1 MEFPCEPA
9 SSQSAAHSPEAAPAS
24 RPLAA
29 GTERHV
35 YTMAPL
41 IRGTLV
47 ALYLALV
54 LPLPWLAPADLR
66 TALTL
71 ALPVGLILVLAATS
85 EQVVLDGQGIAVGH
99 PPWCRW
105 LWRRGWQ
112 LPWSA
117 VRGLTP
123 VATSQGGRVFYIRTA
138 GCATDA
144 MASGGTATGG
154 NATGGLATG
163 DSRPTAGADGRS
175 YLLPQRLEHFEDFLD
190 RFAAASGLATDGIG
204 RISPPWTY
212 RLLALLSGV
221 MLVGELAGL
230 ALAGLAAPG

>member
-1 MEFPCEPA
+1 
-9 SSQSAAHSPEAAPAS
+9 
-24 RPLAA
+24 
-29 GTERHV
+29 
-35 YTMAPL
+35 MAPL

-54 LPLPWLAPADLR
+54 LPLPWLASADLR
-66 TALTL
+66 TALIL
-71 ALPVGLILVLAATS
+71 ALPLGLILVLAATS

-138 GCATDA
+138 GCATDVI
-144 MASGGTATGG
+144 ASGGTASDGTASDGT
-154 NATGGLATG
+154 ATGGLATG
-163 DSRPTAGADGRS
+163 GSRPASGADGRS
-175 YLLPQRLEHFEDFLD
+175 YLLPQRLEHFEDFLS
-190 RFAAASGLATDGIG
+190 RFAAASGLATDDIG